1 MYRWKRP
8 RGAGAPEQGQGD
20 PRDGRVLQLVRDGR
34 YMIRSSTPNAL
45 CALRYQ
51 YPDDPKDLGTTLS
64 AAQYVEDVEEDPV
77 IIINGLTKGW
87 RYVAIWLYQ
96 TGSLTGL

>member
-1 MYRWKRP
+1 LVSLLVNQTAIRLS
-8 RGAGAPEQGQGD
+8 
-20 PRDGRVLQLVRDGR
+20 LQRH
-34 YMIRSSTPNAL
+34 
-45 CALRYQ
+45 RYQ

-87 RYVAIWLYQ
+87 RYVTI
-96 TGSLTGL
+96 